1 MAKSR
6 FLALSLC
13 VLAAPAS
20 LSAQN
25 YSASPVPQKVDFAT
39 DIQPILHAHCIE
51 CHGPDKQ
58 RAGMRLDRKSS
69 ALKAFS
75 RRVVPGSSENSMLY
89 HRLIGEYGQPMP
101 PDGGVKPGEIALI
114 KAWIDQGAEWPDAL
128 SNEVD
133 LPPASPKAVAAV
145 ELLRSGQLPAFMK
158 AVNTEPSLLN
168 ERGPQGS
175 TPFMY
180 AVLYTNTSTL
190 STLLKKGADPNK
202 HNDSNATALMW
213 AVRDMNKTKLLLEHG
228 ADVNAKSDDL
238 RTSLMIAARHPG
250 GAPIVKLLLDHGAN
264 PNPNAKPEQEGSPLI
279 DAITASDAEST
290 KLLLAHGANA
300 TTAGETGLFMSV
312 SSNCPGCIDLLVDKI
327 AKKEVFTAAL
337 QDISIYADVHAMQL
351 LLDHGANVNA
361 ADFLG
366 RTPLMYAAR
375 SDAPSVQAVK
385 LLLAHGADV
394 NAKDTHPKA
403 GDEGWTA
410 LDMAKQNGN
419 AEVVAL
425 LEKAGAKSGGMPRE
439 VLTPRLNNEIRAS
452 IQDSIPLLQRADF
465 NFVNKSGCISCHND
479 SLTAMTVSLARS
491 KGFTVDEKIAATQL
505 KANAEALQ
513 KLRDRLYQGLMLP
526 VGDNFSESVLGYMLM
541 AMNAEGYKPDLNTD
555 AAVIEIAS
563 RQQPD
568 GHWYYQNADQRP
580 PVCLDHIGLTVKSM
594 HSLQMYAPKANAAEY
609 RVAITKAAD
618 WLAKEPSYNNEDR
631 TWRVTG
637 LAWAGTHKD
646 ALEIAVKE
654 LLAVQKADG
663 SWSDIPAMGST
674 AYATGKSL
682 VALHIAGMPVSDPVY
697 KRGVTWLLANQQQDG
712 SWYVPTRALA
722 FQPWFDSGFPHAH
735 DQWISAAGSNWAAMA
750 LAYAVPSKRDEMA
763 SRGSGA
769 RLSGSGVRAR

>member
-1 MAKSR
+1 VAKSR

-133 LPPASPKAVAAV
+133 LPPPSPKAVAAV

-279 DAITASDAEST
+279 DAITASDA
-290 KLLLAHGANA
+290 
-300 TTAGETGLFMSV
+300 
-312 SSNCPGCIDLLVDKI
+312 
-327 AKKEVFTAAL
+327 
-337 QDISIYADVHAMQL
+337 
-351 LLDHGANVNA
+351 
-361 ADFLG
+361 
-366 RTPLMYAAR
+366 
-375 SDAPSVQAVK
+375 
-385 LLLAHGADV
+385 
-394 NAKDTHPKA
+394 
-403 GDEGWTA
+403 
-410 LDMAKQNGN
+410 
-419 AEVVAL
+419 
-425 LEKAGAKSGGMPRE
+425 
-439 VLTPRLNNEIRAS
+439 
-452 IQDSIPLLQRADF
+452 
-465 NFVNKSGCISCHND
+465 
-479 SLTAMTVSLARS
+479 
-491 KGFTVDEKIAATQL
+491 
-505 KANAEALQ
+505 
-513 KLRDRLYQGLMLP
+513 
-526 VGDNFSESVLGYMLM
+526 
-541 AMNAEGYKPDLNTD
+541 
-555 AAVIEIAS
+555 
-563 RQQPD
+563 
-568 GHWYYQNADQRP
+568 
-580 PVCLDHIGLTVKSM
+580 
-594 HSLQMYAPKANAAEY
+594 
-609 RVAITKAAD
+609 
-618 WLAKEPSYNNEDR
+618 
-631 TWRVTG
+631 
-637 LAWAGTHKD
+637 
-646 ALEIAVKE
+646 
-654 LLAVQKADG
+654 
-663 SWSDIPAMGST
+663 
-674 AYATGKSL
+674 
-682 VALHIAGMPVSDPVY
+682 
-697 KRGVTWLLANQQQDG
+697 
-712 SWYVPTRALA
+712 
-722 FQPWFDSGFPHAH
+722 
-735 DQWISAAGSNWAAMA
+735 
-750 LAYAVPSKRDEMA
+750 
-763 SRGSGA
+763 
-769 RLSGSGVRAR
+769 